1 MNEVQ
6 KRFWILVISVV
17 ISGIAQGM
25 LLPVIAI
32 ILENNHISSTINGL
46 HATGLAIGVLLISPF
61 LEKPLRKLGY
71 RPILILGGGLVVLS
85 LITFPFVT
93 NLWFWFILR
102 IFIGIGDH
110 ALHFTAQT
118 WITSTVEPHELGKK
132 ISIYGLSFGIG
143 FMIGPMMTNLVQYN
157 EAYPFFVSGILCF
170 IAWLLFFGIQNDYP
184 KTANLDLESNQPVW
198 KKYQFIFKM
207 AWMAMLPPLAYGII
221 ESCISS
227 NFPVYALRLD
237 FSLEQISIIVP
248 AFALGGILTQVPLGI
263 LSDKY
268 GGKQVITFCFGIGS
282 IIFLLAG
289 FSESSWLILFF
300 MVLFSGM
307 TVASLFSLGLK
318 FMSERIPIHLLPTA
332 NIIFGIFFSSGYI
345 LGPSVCGVLIDRFS
359 NVSLFTFLA
368 IYCLALFLL
377 FIWPMKQN
385 LDQTTNQTTQ
395 R

>member
-143 FMIGPMMTNLVQYN
+143 FMIGPMMANLVQYN
-157 EAYPFFVSGILCF
+157 EAYPFF
-170 IAWLLFFGIQNDYP
+170 
-184 KTANLDLESNQPVW
+184 
-198 KKYQFIFKM
+198 
-207 AWMAMLPPLAYGII
+207 
-221 ESCISS
+221 
-227 NFPVYALRLD
+227 
-237 FSLEQISIIVP
+237 
-248 AFALGGILTQVPLGI
+248 
-263 LSDKY
+263 LS
-268 GGKQVITFCFGIGS
+268 
-282 IIFLLAG
+282 
-289 FSESSWLILFF
+289 
-300 MVLFSGM
+300 
-307 TVASLFSLGLK
+307 
-318 FMSERIPIHLLPTA
+318 
-332 NIIFGIFFSSGYI
+332 
-345 LGPSVCGVLIDRFS
+345 
-359 NVSLFTFLA
+359 
-368 IYCLALFLL
+368 
-377 FIWPMKQN
+377 
-385 LDQTTNQTTQ
+385 
-395 R
+395 